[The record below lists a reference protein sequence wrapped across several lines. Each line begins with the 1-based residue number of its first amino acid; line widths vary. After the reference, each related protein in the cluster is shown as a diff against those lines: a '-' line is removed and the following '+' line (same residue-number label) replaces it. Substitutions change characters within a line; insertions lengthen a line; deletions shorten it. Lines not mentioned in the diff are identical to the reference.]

1 MTSKLW
7 EFFIHL
13 KSDRY
18 QSKPD
23 IKLGDGHLP
32 VGDQAE
38 DDTDDKTSEPA
49 NCRKKRNHTS
59 HQQLVVVFLN
69 NTGILIFARFT

>member
-49 NCRKKRNHTS
+49 NCRKKKKSYKSPTIS
-59 HQQLVVVFLN
+59 CCF
-69 NTGILIFARFT
+69 FK